1 MLKGDYGEDHYPKD
15 IAWKL
20 RNTNAGS
27 AYFTFVGNDFR
38 TKSSW
43 ENATPEIDI
52 RRSWIRIHCCG
63 SPLSITSHPM
73 FQGDLR
79 AAS

>member
-1 MLKGDYGEDHYPKD
+1 MLKGDYGEGHYPKD
-15 IAWKL
+15 IVWKL

-43 ENATPEIDI
+43 DNATPEIDI

-73 FQGDLR
+73 FQGDHR